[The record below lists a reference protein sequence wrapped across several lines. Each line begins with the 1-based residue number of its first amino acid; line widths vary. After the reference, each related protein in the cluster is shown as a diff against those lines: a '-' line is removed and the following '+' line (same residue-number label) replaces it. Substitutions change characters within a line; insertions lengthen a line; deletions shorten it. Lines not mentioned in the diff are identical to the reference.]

1 VIDVRADGE
10 KSLDLPGLRKVP
22 QTLAAGWG
30 GVGVISACM
39 EIPAFSRRQVAS
51 IPDRRARTA
60 HPELPEHFL
69 RLLTA
74 IEDDPSLLK
83 ANRAM
88 DLLGRAGIPGE
99 LDELLRHAADLG
111 LNSDGVAVIILAALL
126 GGPLGTYLSSETR
139 AAVAALQKF
148 AEQSMHEL
156 AEIGQH
162 GRPLARVIERP
173 IARELF
179 RLEMMREMEKMGQR
193 LRRLPD
199 FLSHLQRSTERL
211 TEKLKERKV
220 AE

>member
-1 VIDVRADGE
+1 
-10 KSLDLPGLRKVP
+10 
-22 QTLAAGWG
+22 
-30 GVGVISACM
+30 M
-39 EIPAFSRRQVAS
+39 FSRRQSAS
-51 IPDRRARTA
+51 IPDGRARTA
-60 HPELPEHFL
+60 QPELPEPFL

-83 ANRAM
+83 ASRAM
-88 DLLGRAGIPGE
+88 DLLERAGITGE

-111 LNSDGVAVIILAALL
+111 LNVDGVAVIILAALL

-139 AAVAALQKF
+139 AAVASLQKF

-179 RLEMMREMEKMGQR
+179 RLEMMREMAEVGQR
-193 LRRLPD
+193 LERLPD
-199 FLSHLQRSTERL
+199 FISHLRDSTRRL
-211 TEKLKERKV
+211 TEQLKDSGDKS
-220 AE
+220 